1 MWGDNVPCPGEVVER
16 IGQAYTW
23 RVRLDDG
30 SVLVCYLSRS
40 YIGCRVREPEKRVPK
55 VGEKVLVMRTTIE
68 SDSGQI
74 VRNRRGGITVKRFR

>member
-1 MWGDNVPCPGEVVER
+1 MWGDNDPSPGEVVER